1 MKQPILP
8 EVREAAD
15 RLAAQRAL
23 MGVPVYPFV
32 VVTAGVAADLPERR
46 PYLFVFLLVVV
57 LALAIL
63 RVVLTRR
70 FEEIYSTRPG
80 LWRSSFYGSMILNA
94 LLLGGLFST
103 LIVRFGPRV
112 ESFFIL
118 AIAAVIS
125 SMAILLYAHA
135 PRVVATFATALLLP
149 VLLNLGSLLGHA
161 SVKTRSWEGLCIAVF
176 LGYLTVFAAQLYRER
191 WAGLTSTH
199 LLAIRAAELERAQ
212 DELRHARDGL
222 ERLVEERAQELRKA
236 NQDYRQI
243 FESAHDAIFVL
254 APADESIL
262 NVNRRACE
270 LYGFSREELLGM
282 SLADVSENV
291 ARGRDHI
298 AKTLEQAAFYVFETT
313 QFRRDGSRIFLE
325 VNASLI
331 EYEGRPAI
339 LSINRDVTERRRS
352 EELRLAKDAAEQA
365 DRAKSRFL
373 ANMSHEIR
381 TPMAGV
387 LGLVDLLLKT
397 DLSSP
402 QRDYVTLVQSSAT
415 SLLRLIDDILDFS
428 KIEAGR
434 LLLERV
440 PFDLPATLR
449 EIVELLRF
457 RASAQGTEL
466 GVDFGPG
473 VPQWVWGDPGR
484 LRQVLTNLVGNAV
497 KFTEDGQVWIEVW
510 PLADGRL
517 RFEITD
523 TGIGI
528 PKEAQERL
536 FELFSQADSSTSRR
550 YGGSGLGLAISQRI
564 VQQMEGE
571 IGCESEPGE
580 GSTFWFHLRFEPA
593 SPPLLLPLPGDDA
606 VPRRPGRQRLHPGRR
621 GQRRQPAGRHPAPG
635 GPGLRGAGGQQRQGG
650 APGSGTNPGRPR
662 PHGLPDAGARRLR
675 GHPPH
680 PPGGGG
686 EPQGAHRGVDRPR
699 DERRA
704 REVPRSGHE
713 RLHHQAVPEG
723 GLAAEAGALAERR
736 EGKGRDDEGSAGAP
750 EGGMP
755 ALPAAPP
762 RAALPGRAAGVR
774 WGEALRA
781 PPTRPGPGAGRAA
794 GSRRDLEVPDL
805 FGRDARR
812 ARPGRPAARLAAGA
826 LAQREQRGP
835 RSAAPGG
842 ALRGAGAAVGPG
854 RRGRCLRQP
863 ATRPAPAGSPPS
875 RRSTSGSSPAWSPRR
890 RRRVWS
896 RRKPSSYPASY
907 PGSPSRGKIPAIIPA
922 IMTDK
927 EPR

>member
-63 RVVLTRR
+63 RIYLTRR

-103 LIVRFGPRV
+103 LLVRFGPRV

-176 LGYLTVFAAQLYRER
+176 FGYLTVFAAQLYRER

-606 VPRRPGRQRLHPGRR
+606 VPRRPGRQRLILVAEDNVVNQLVVTQH
-621 GQRRQPAGRHPAPG
+621 
-635 GPGLRGAGGQQRQGG
+635 
-650 APGSGTNPGRPR
+650 
-662 PHGLPDAGARRLR
+662 
-675 GHPPH
+675 
-680 PPGGGG
+680 
-686 EPQGAHRGVDRPR
+686 
-699 DERRA
+699 
-704 REVPRSGHE
+704 
-713 RLHHQAVPEG
+713 
-723 GLAAEAGALAERR
+723 LAALGYEVLAVNNGREALQALERTAVDLVLMDCQMPELDGYEATR
-736 EGKGRDDEGSAGAP
+736 RIRLGTGESRKVPIVALTAHAMKEELERCLEVGMNDYITKPFRKEALQQKLELWLNDGKEEEEDDEGSAGAP

-762 RAALPGRAAGVR
+762 LPPDPADPAGPPVFDGEKLSELLLLGRALGQDVLRDLAETWRSQTCLEEMRAGLGRGDRPLVWQQAHSLKGSSAAL
-774 WGEALRA
+774 
-781 PPTRPGPGAGRAA
+781 GAR
-794 GSRRDLEVPDL
+794 
-805 FGRDARR
+805 
-812 ARPGRPAARLAAGA
+812 RLAALCAELEQLSAHAGEAGVAGDEACAGRIAAIEEEYQRVFAGLAGLVAAAAAESMEPAKAVELPGELPGVA
-826 LAQREQRGP
+826 LP
-835 RSAAPGG
+835 R
-842 ALRGAGAAVGPG
+842 
-854 RRGRCLRQP
+854 
-863 ATRPAPAGSPPS
+863 
-875 RRSTSGSSPAWSPRR
+875 
-890 RRRVWS
+890 
-896 RRKPSSYPASY
+896 
-907 PGSPSRGKIPAIIPA
+907 
-922 IMTDK
+922 
-927 EPR
+927 

>member
-23 MGVPVYPFV
+23 TGVPVYPFV
-32 VVTAGVAADLPERR
+32 VVTAGVAANLPERR
-46 PYLFVFLLVVV
+46 PYLFLFLLVVV
-57 LALAIL
+57 LALAVL
-63 RVVLTRR
+63 RVYLTRR
-70 FEEIYSTRPG
+70 FERIYSTRPG
-80 LWRSSFYGSMILNA
+80 LWRNSFYGSMILNA
-94 LLLGGLFST
+94 VLLGGLFST
-103 LIVRFGPRV
+103 LIVRFGPQV

-118 AIAAVIS
+118 AIAAVIA
-125 SMAILLYAHA
+125 SMAILLYAHT

-149 VLLNLGSLLGHA
+149 ILLSLGSLLGHA
-161 SVKTRSWEGLCIAVF
+161 SMKTRSWEGLCIAVF
-176 LGYLTVFAAQLYRER
+176 LGYLSVFAAQLYRER

-212 DELRHARDGL
+212 DELRHAHDGL
-222 ERLVEERAQELRKA
+222 ERLVDERAQDLRKA
-236 NQDYRQI
+236 NEDYRQI

-270 LYGFSREELLGM
+270 LYGFSREEFLGM
-282 SLADVSENV
+282 SLADVSENI
-291 ARGRDHI
+291 ARGRDHV
-298 AKTLEQAAFYVFETT
+298 AKTLEQSAFYVFETT

-339 LSINRDVTERRRS
+339 LSINRDVTERRKA

-473 VPQWVWGDPGR
+473 VPRWVWGDPGR

-593 SPPLLLPLPGDDA
+593 SPPLSLPLPGDDA
-606 VPRRPGRQRLHPGRR
+606 VPRRPGRQRRILVAEDNVVNQLVVTQHLAALGYEVLAVNNGREALQALER
-621 GQRRQPAGRHPAPG
+621 TPVDLVLMDCQMPELDGYEATRQIR
-635 GPGLRGAGGQQRQGG
+635 LGA
-650 APGSGTNPGRPR
+650 AES
-662 PHGLPDAGARRLR
+662 
-675 GHPPH
+675 
-680 PPGGGG
+680 
-686 EPQGAHRGVDRPR
+686 RGVPIVALTAHAMKEEL
-699 DERRA
+699 ERC
-704 REVPRSGHE
+704 
-713 RLHHQAVPEG
+713 LAVGMNDYITKPFRK
-723 GLAAEAGALAERR
+723 EALQQKLELWLDD
-736 EGKGRDDEGSAGAP
+736 GKGADEGSAGAP

-755 ALPAAPP
+755 AIPATPP
-762 RAALPGRAAGVR
+762 VPPNPADPPVFDGEKLLELRRFGRALGQDVLRDLAATWRSQTCLEEMRAGLGRGDRPLVWQQAHSLKGSSAAL
-774 WGEALRA
+774 
-781 PPTRPGPGAGRAA
+781 GAR
-794 GSRRDLEVPDL
+794 
-805 FGRDARR
+805 
-812 ARPGRPAARLAAGA
+812 RLAALCAELEQLSAEAGEA
-826 LAQREQRGP
+826 GDEAGDEACAGRIAAIEEEYQRVLAGLV
-835 RSAAPGG
+835 AA
-842 ALRGAGAAVGPG
+842 AAEESPE
-854 RRGRCLRQP
+854 
-863 ATRPAPAGSPPS
+863 PAGSVELPGELP
-875 RRSTSGSSPAWSPRR
+875 GVALPR
-890 RRRVWS
+890 
-896 RRKPSSYPASY
+896 
-907 PGSPSRGKIPAIIPA
+907 
-922 IMTDK
+922 
-927 EPR
+927 

>member
-23 MGVPVYPFV
+23 TGVPVYPFV
-32 VVTAGVAADLPERR
+32 VVTAGVAANLPERR
-46 PYLFVFLLVVV
+46 PYLFLFLLVVV
-57 LALAIL
+57 LALAVL
-63 RVVLTRR
+63 RVYLTRR
-70 FEEIYSTRPG
+70 FERIYSTHPG
-80 LWRSSFYGSMILNA
+80 LWRSSFYGAMILNA
-94 LLLGGLFST
+94 VLLGSLFST

-118 AIAAVIS
+118 AIAAVIA

-135 PRVVATFATALLLP
+135 PRVVAAFATALLLP
-149 VLLNLGSLLGHA
+149 ILLSLGSLLGHA
-161 SVKTRSWEGLCIAVF
+161 AMKTRSWEGLCIAVF
-176 LGYLTVFAAQLYRER
+176 LGYLSVFAAQLYRER

-212 DELRHARDGL
+212 DELRHAHDGL
-222 ERLVEERAQELRKA
+222 ERLVDERAQDLRKA
-236 NQDYRQI
+236 NEDYRQI

-270 LYGFSREELLGM
+270 LYGFSREEFLGM

-298 AKTLEQAAFYVFETT
+298 AKTLEQSFFYVFETT

-339 LSINRDVTERRRS
+339 LSINRDVTERRKA

-593 SPPLLLPLPGDDA
+593 SPPLSLPLPGDDT
-606 VPRRPGRQRLHPGRR
+606 VPRRRGRQRLILVAEDNVVNQLVVTQHLAALGYEVLAVNNGREALQALER
-621 GQRRQPAGRHPAPG
+621 TPVDLVLMDCQMPELDGYEATRRIR
-635 GPGLRGAGGQQRQGG
+635 LGAGESRKVPIVALTAHAMKEELERCLEVGMNDYITKPFRKEALQQKLELWLDDGK
-650 APGSGTNPGRPR
+650 
-662 PHGLPDAGARRLR
+662 D
-675 GHPPH
+675 
-680 PPGGGG
+680 
-686 EPQGAHRGVDRPR
+686 DRK
-699 DERRA
+699 E
-704 REVPRSGHE
+704 
-713 RLHHQAVPEG
+713 
-723 GLAAEAGALAERR
+723 
-736 EGKGRDDEGSAGAP
+736 DDEASAGAP

-762 RAALPGRAAGVR
+762 VPPNPADPPVFEGEKLSELLLLGRALGQDVLRDLAATWRSQTCLEEMRAGLGRGDRPLVWQQAHSLKGSSAAL
-774 WGEALRA
+774 
-781 PPTRPGPGAGRAA
+781 GAR
-794 GSRRDLEVPDL
+794 
-805 FGRDARR
+805 
-812 ARPGRPAARLAAGA
+812 RLAALCEELEQLSADACEAGETGNEAGGEACAGRIAAIEEEYQRVFAGLAGLVAAAAEESTEPARSVELPRVA
-826 LAQREQRGP
+826 LP
-835 RSAAPGG
+835 R
-842 ALRGAGAAVGPG
+842 
-854 RRGRCLRQP
+854 
-863 ATRPAPAGSPPS
+863 
-875 RRSTSGSSPAWSPRR
+875 
-890 RRRVWS
+890 
-896 RRKPSSYPASY
+896 
-907 PGSPSRGKIPAIIPA
+907 
-922 IMTDK
+922 
-927 EPR
+927 